1 MVEILELL
9 DKNSQLSPKDIA
21 TMLGIDEE
29 TVRSEIDAYEKSG
42 VIVGKKVMINWQK
55 TSREFV
61 TAMIEVKVTPQ
72 FGKGFDQIAER
83 FYQYEQVK
91 SVYLMSGTYDLA
103 LQIEGASLSEVA
115 LFVAE
120 KLAPMDTVISTATHF
135 VLKKYK
141 EDGLMFEQPL
151 KDERQVI
158 LASTANLSSPP
169 LPY

>member
-141 EDGLMFEQPL
+141 EDGLMFEHPL

-158 LASTANLSSPP
+158 LA
-169 LPY
+169 

>member
-1 MVEILELL
+1 MYEILELL
-9 DKNSQLSPKDIA
+9 DKNSNLTPKDIA
-21 TMLGIDEE
+21 IMLNMTEDA
-29 TVRSEIDAYEKSG
+29 VQREIDAYKKTG
-42 VIVGKKVMINWQK
+42 VIVGKKIMINWQK
-55 TSREFV
+55 TEREFV
-61 TAMIEVKVTPQ
+61 TALIEVKVTPQ

-91 SVYLMSGTYDLA
+91 SVYLMSGAYDLA
-103 LQIEGASLSEVA
+103 LQIQGATLSEVA

-141 EDGLMFEQPL
+141 EDGLLFEHPE

-158 LASTANLSSPP
+158 LA
-169 LPY
+169 

>member
-29 TVRSEIDAYEKSG
+29 TVRREIDAYEKSG

-158 LASTANLSSPP
+158 LA
-169 LPY
+169 

>member
-21 TMLGIDEE
+21 VMLGIEEE
-29 TVRSEIDAYEKSG
+29 TVIREIDAYQKTG
-42 VIVGKKVMINWQK
+42 VIVGNKVMINWQK

-91 SVYLMSGTYDLA
+91 SVYLMSGSYDLA
-103 LQIEGASLSEVA
+103 LQIEGKTLSEVA

-141 EDGLMFEQPL
+141 EDGLMFEQPS

-158 LASTANLSSPP
+158 LA
-169 LPY
+169 

>member
-1 MVEILELL
+1 MYEILELL
-9 DKNSQLSPKDIA
+9 DKDSNLTPHDIA
-21 TMLGIDEE
+21 IMLNMDEAS
-29 TVRSEIDAYEKSG
+29 VQKEIDAYEKTG

-55 TSREFV
+55 TSKEFV
-61 TAMIEVKVTPQ
+61 TALIEVKVTPQ

-83 FYQYEQVK
+83 FYQYDQVK
-91 SVYLMSGTYDLA
+91 SVYLMSGAYDLA
-103 LQIEGASLSEVA
+103 LQIQGATLSEVA

-141 EDGLMFEQPL
+141 EDGLMFEEPC

-158 LASTANLSSPP
+158 LA
-169 LPY
+169 

>member
-1 MVEILELL
+1 MIEILELL

-21 TMLGIDEE
+21 VMLGIDEE
-29 TVRSEIDAYEKSG
+29 TVRREIDAFEKTG

-83 FYQYEQVK
+83 FYQYDQVK
-91 SVYLMSGTYDLA
+91 SVYLMSGSYDLA

-141 EDGLMFEQPL
+141 EDGLMFEQPS

-158 LASTANLSSPP
+158 LA
-169 LPY
+169 

>member
-9 DKNSQLSPKDIA
+9 DKNSQLSPQDIA
-21 TMLGIDEE
+21 VMLGIDEE
-29 TVRSEIDAYEKSG
+29 TVRREIEAYEKTG

-83 FYQYEQVK
+83 FYQYDQVK
-91 SVYLMSGTYDLA
+91 SVYLMSGSYDLA

-141 EDGLMFEQPL
+141 EDGLMFEQPS

-158 LASTANLSSPP
+158 LA
-169 LPY
+169 

>member
-1 MVEILELL
+1 MDEILELL

-158 LASTANLSSPP
+158 LA
-169 LPY
+169 

>member
-158 LASTANLSSPP
+158 LA
-169 LPY
+169 

>member
-1 MVEILELL
+1 MHRILDLL
-9 DKNSQLSPKDIA
+9 EKNSDLTINDIA
-21 TMLGIDEE
+21 VMIDSTPEAVNAAIKQFIKE
-29 TVRSEIDAYEKSG
+29 G
-42 VIVGKKVMINWQK
+42 VIIGKKTIINWQK

-61 TAMIEVKVTPQ
+61 TAYIEVKVTPQ

-91 SVYLMSGTYDLA
+91 SVYLMSGAYDLA
-103 LQIEGASLSEVA
+103 LTVEGSTLTQVA

-141 EDGLMFEQPL
+141 ENGIMMDVPA
-151 KDERQVI
+151 KDERQVMMV
-158 LASTANLSSPP
+158 
-169 LPY
+169 